1 MSINILILT
10 VSIVSTVEEG
20 LEDISVETA
29 SVDFEVSFNTEEGK
43 FLCLSTYFVSKEG
56 FNLVLVQVKIFHL
69 VNMLIH
75 LMTSSSKNYFL

>member
-10 VSIVSTVEEG
+10 VSIVSTVEEC

-43 FLCLSTYFVSKEG
+43 FLCLSSYFVSKEG
-56 FNLVLVQVKIFHL
+56 FNLVLVQVKIFYL
-69 VNMLIH
+69 LNMLIH

>member
-10 VSIVSTVEEG
+10 VSIVSTVEECV
-20 LEDISVETA
+20 EDISVETA

-43 FLCLSTYFVSKEG
+43 FLCLSNYFVSKEG
-56 FNLVLVQVKIFHL
+56 FSLVLVQVKIFHL
-69 VNMLIH
+69 VSILIH